1 MPIWKAP
8 VIVAGARKAAAAAAP
23 LVTRAAQTLARKV
36 RSPVVTPRA
45 AQTVR
50 AVEQL
55 TRRAPVVT
63 PRAAQPLVRAA
74 QAAQKAAAP
83 AATAGR
89 VAQTAAPAARAA
101 ATAGRVAQ
109 TAAPVVRAAGAAAKL
124 TPVAAAGYGLGRWA
138 QQQPQAA
145 PLVTS
150 QPRQG
155 MGDLHQQTVPLVR
168 PRTAQPSQAT
178 QAAAPALGIAGG
190 TQQQFGGGM
199 IQPAAQ
205 FGQNVG
211 AQPYTAVPLTT
222 DSGGYFYTDEQP
234 PVEQP
239 PAGVEQPPA
248 GELPPTIVTQHND
261 LLTHI
266 DSVAGRD
273 VGLASMHLNQLVA
286 MIDTT
291 EARIMEMFRQ
301 QGTALDPATLSAL
314 RSLRDGVETRR
325 RQLTD
330 EMNRRGL
337 LQSGI
342 WLEMEDRIYRGQ
354 LTAEEDLLGR
364 RLSDIQNR
372 MSGAMMDFAQQ
383 RLNAMSTGLREQRDI
398 MRDAGQQGIA
408 ARQNIIDQQF
418 DWTQWQ
424 QEQTA
429 RNAQWDRAYQQ
440 EERATAEARRRWEA
454 EQAADNAHFAED
466 TRRWGQEHALRLRD
480 QRLQERR
487 AAQAGAGAAGTTTQ
501 TRQPTQTE
509 RDRAAFSEAYT
520 SIADSLAAG
529 LKPETIKSNLRARA
543 GDFIRDG
550 VDVNELLQLVDT
562 LHLQRI
568 QTQAPATRQNQPS
581 WYTGL
586 DQSLGG
592 WLPWGAP
599 RR

>member
-36 RSPVVTPRA
+36 RPPVVTPK
-45 AQTVR
+45 
-50 AVEQL
+50 
-55 TRRAPVVT
+55 
-63 PRAAQPLVRAA
+63 AA
-74 QAAQKAAAP
+74 QAAAR
-83 AATAGR
+83 AAT
-89 VAQTAAPAARAA
+89 PA

-109 TAAPVVRAAGAAAKL
+109 TAAPVVRAAASAAKL

-168 PRTAQPSQAT
+168 PRAAQPSQVT

-234 PVEQP
+234 PVDQP
-239 PAGVEQPPA
+239 PAV
-248 GELPPTIVTQHND
+248 VDTQFTPDFNLLQTD
-261 LLTHI
+261 LLATI
-266 DSVAGRD
+266 DQTASQNAA
-273 VGLASMHLNQLVA
+273 LAMQHTSQLMA
-286 MIDTT
+286 AIDAT

-301 QGTALDPATLSAL
+301 QGTALDPTTLSAL

-342 WLEMEDRIYRGQ
+342 WLEMEDRIHRGQ

-529 LKPETIKSNLRARA
+529 LKPETIKSNLSARA

>member
-8 VIVAGARKAAAAAAP
+8 VIVAGAKKLGAAAAP
-23 LVTRAAQTLARKV
+23 LVTRAAQTLAKKITP
-36 RSPVVTPRA
+36 PVVTPRA

-55 TRRAPVVT
+55 TRKAPVVT
-63 PRAAQPLVRAA
+63 PKAAQPLVRAA
-74 QAAQKAAAP
+74 QAAQ
-83 AATAGR
+83 
-89 VAQTAAPAARAA
+89 RAA
-101 ATAGRVAQ
+101 ARP
-109 TAAPVVRAAGAAAKL
+109 PVVTPKAAVHATAPIIRAAASAAKL
-124 TPVAAAGYGLGRWA
+124 TPVAAAGYGLARLT
-138 QQQPQAA
+138 QPQTP
-145 PLVTS
+145 PLVTQQTS

-155 MGDLHQQTVPLVR
+155 MGDLHQQAVPLVQ
-168 PRTAQPSQAT
+168 PRTAQPSQVT

-234 PVEQP
+234 PVDQP
-239 PAGVEQPPA
+239 PAAVD
-248 GELPPTIVTQHND
+248 TQFTPDFNLLQTD
-261 LLTHI
+261 LLATI
-266 DSVAGRD
+266 DQTASQNAA
-273 VGLASMHLNQLVA
+273 LAMQHTSQLMA
-286 MIDTT
+286 AIDAT

-342 WLEMEDRIYRGQ
+342 WLEMEDRIHRGQ

-383 RLNAMSTGLREQRDI
+383 RLNIMGTGLREQRDI

-454 EQAADNAHFAED
+454 EQAAENARFAED
-466 TRRWGQEHALRLRD
+466 TRRWGEEQALRLRD

-487 AAQAGAGAAGTTTQ
+487 AAQAGAGTAGTTAQ
-501 TRQPTQTE
+501 TGQPTQTE
-509 RDRAAFSEAYT
+509 RDRAAFSEAYSAVVTAVNAGT
-520 SIADSLAAG
+520 S
-529 LKPETIKSNLRARA
+529 PETIKSNIRARA
-543 GDFIRDG
+543 ADLIRDG

-568 QTQAPATRQNQPS
+568 QTQAPAGQQNQPG

-599 RR
+599 RQ

>member
-1 MPIWKAP
+1 MPIWKIPLA
-8 VIVAGARKAAAAAAP
+8 VAGAKKAAAAAAP
-23 LVTRAAQTLARKV
+23 LVTRAAQTLARKITP
-36 RSPVVTPRA
+36 PVVTPRA

-55 TRRAPVVT
+55 TRKAPVVT

-74 QAAQKAAAP
+74 QAAQRAAAP
-83 AATAGR
+83 
-89 VAQTAAPAARAA
+89 A

-109 TAAPVVRAAGAAAKL
+109 TAAPVVRAAGAAARAV
-124 TPVAAAGYGLGRWA
+124 PAIAAGYGLARVVPQTPPLA
-138 QQQPQAA
+138 TQQ
-145 PLVTS
+145 TS

-168 PRTAQPSQAT
+168 PRVAQASPGSVPLVKPR
-178 QAAAPALGIAGG
+178 AAAPVTASTAYDLVAQAGTPYTPRDAAPLTLGGG
-190 TQQQFGGGM
+190 TDPDTG
-199 IQPAAQ
+199 
-205 FGQNVG
+205 
-211 AQPYTAVPLTT
+211 T
-222 DSGGYFYTDEQP
+222 DPNTRTDYD
-234 PVEQP
+234 PVTEERP
-239 PAGVEQPPA
+239 PAGVEQPAA

-372 MSGAMMDFAQQ
+372 TSGAMMDFAQQ

-454 EQAADNAHFAED
+454 EQAADNARFAED
-466 TRRWGQEHALRLRD
+466 TRRWGQEHALQLRD
-480 QRLQERR
+480 QRLQESR
-487 AAQAGAGAAGTTTQ
+487 AAQGGAGATGTTAQ

>member
-1 MPIWKAP
+1 MPIWKIPLA
-8 VIVAGARKAAAAAAP
+8 VAGAKKAAAAAAP

-36 RSPVVTPRA
+36 KPPVVTPRA

-55 TRRAPVVT
+55 TRKAPVVT
-63 PRAAQPLVRAA
+63 RAAQPLVRAV
-74 QAAQKAAAP
+74 QAAQKAATP
-83 AATAGR
+83 
-89 VAQTAAPAARAA
+89 A

-109 TAAPVVRAAGAAAKL
+109 TAAPVVRAAASAAKL

-155 MGDLHQQTVPLVR
+155 MGDLHQQAVPLVQ
-168 PRTAQPSQAT
+168 PRTAQPSQVT

-211 AQPYTAVPLTT
+211 AQPYTAVP
-222 DSGGYFYTDEQP
+222 
-234 PVEQP
+234 P
-239 PAGVEQPPA
+239 PAAVD
-248 GELPPTIVTQHND
+248 TQFTPDFNLLQTD
-261 LLTHI
+261 LLATI
-266 DSVAGRD
+266 DQTASQNAA
-273 VGLASMHLNQLVA
+273 LAMQHTSQLMA
-286 MIDTT
+286 AIDAT

-342 WLEMEDRIYRGQ
+342 WLEMEDRIHRGQ

-383 RLNAMSTGLREQRDI
+383 RLNIMGTGLREQRDI

-429 RNAQWDRAYQQ
+429 RNAQQDRAYQQ

-529 LKPETIKSNLRARA
+529 LKPETIKSNLSARA

-568 QTQAPATRQNQPS
+568 QTQDPATRQNQPS

-592 WLPWGAP
+592 WLP
-599 RR
+599 

>member
-36 RSPVVTPRA
+36 PVVTPRA

-55 TRRAPVVT
+55 TRKAPVVT

-74 QAAQKAAAP
+74 QAAQKAATP

-101 ATAGRVAQ
+101 AS
-109 TAAPVVRAAGAAAKL
+109 AAKL

-168 PRTAQPSQAT
+168 PRVAQASPGSVPLVEPRAVAPVTTATVYGPVVQTGTPYT
-178 QAAAPALGIAGG
+178 PYIPRDAAPLALGGG
-190 TQQQFGGGM
+190 TDPNAG
-199 IQPAAQ
+199 
-205 FGQNVG
+205 
-211 AQPYTAVPLTT
+211 T
-222 DSGGYFYTDEQP
+222 GYD
-234 PVEQP
+234 PVS
-239 PAGVEQPPA
+239 GVEQPPA

-286 MIDTT
+286 MIDAT

-372 MSGAMMDFAQQ
+372 TSGAMMDFAQQ

-529 LKPETIKSNLRARA
+529 LKPETIKSNLSARA

-586 DQSLGG
+586 NQSLGG